1 VRAFDWLV
9 LAASLVFIVV
19 YGVWKGRRN
28 RDLQGYIL
36 GDRSMRWYTVAFSIM
51 ATQASAI
58 TFLSTP
64 GQAYVDG
71 MRFVQFYFGLPLAMI
86 VLSVTAV
93 PLYRKLNVYTAYE
106 FLERRFDV
114 KVRSLAALLFL
125 VQRGLGCALTIYAPA
140 VVLSV
145 LLGWNLYVTNLVIG
159 VLVVIYTASGG
170 TKAVAHTN
178 FWQMVIMLG
187 GMLTTLLI
195 AVSLF
200 PENVSFSD
208 AIHVAGRMG
217 RLNAVDFSFDWNNRY
232 TFWSGLIGGFFL
244 ALSYFG
250 TDQSQVGRYLA
261 GQSVA
266 QSRLGL
272 LFNGMVKVPMQF
284 VILFIGV
291 TVFVVHQFH
300 ETPIYF
306 NPVEARR
313 VEASAL
319 GGEFQALQREYDALT
334 EQKRAEIQAYLEAR
348 HARDRAAQ
356 TSTSASIARLQ
367 SAGLEVR
374 GRAQDIVR
382 QVNPGSDGNDV
393 NYIFLSFVLAYLP
406 AGVVGLVL
414 AMVFAASMSS
424 TASELNALAS
434 TTIVDFYQRFG
445 KRERSD
451 RHLVVVSKLATLLW
465 GGLAIL
471 FAEYANRLGS
481 LVEAVNILGSLF
493 YGTILGVFLLAFYAK
508 RVRST
513 AVFIGALVGEAA
525 VIFCF
530 TATDISF
537 LWYNV
542 VGCLG
547 TMACALLLPLPGGRR
562 GRPDAAT
569 FTSSPST
576 PRPASPWS

>member
-1 VRAFDWLV
+1 VTSYDWLV

-28 RDLQGYIL
+28 RDLDGYIL

-93 PLYRKLNVYTAYE
+93 PLYHRLKVYTAYE

-114 KVRSLAALLFL
+114 KVRSLAAILFL
-125 VQRGLGCALTIYAPA
+125 VQRGLACGLTIYAPA

-159 VLVVIYTASGG
+159 ALVIVYTASGG
-170 TKAVAHTN
+170 AKAVAHTN

-187 GMLTTLLI
+187 GMLATLVI
-195 AVSLF
+195 GISLL
-200 PENVSFSD
+200 PESVSFTE
-208 AIHVAGRMG
+208 AVHVAGRMG
-217 RLNAVDFSFDWNNRY
+217 RLNAIDFSFDPNNRY
-232 TFWSGLIGGFFL
+232 NFWSGLIGGFFL

-250 TDQSQVGRYLA
+250 TDQSQVGRYLS
-261 GQSVA
+261 GQSVT

-284 VILFIGV
+284 VILFIGAM
-291 TVFVVHQFH
+291 VFVVHQFH
-300 ETPIYF
+300 ETPVYF
-306 NPVEARR
+306 NPVETRR
-313 VEASAL
+313 VEASPLA
-319 GGEFQALQREYDALT
+319 GEFRALQQEYDALSGT
-334 EQKRAEIQAYLEAR
+334 KRGEIQAHLEAR
-348 HARDRAAQ
+348 RDGDRAAEAA
-356 TSTSASIARLQ
+356 TATTIASIQAEAL
-367 SAGLEVR
+367 GVR
-374 GRAQDIVR
+374 ARAQDIVR
-382 QVNPGSDGNDV
+382 QVDPSSDGNDV

-406 AGVVGLVL
+406 IGVVGLVL

-434 TTIVDFYQRFG
+434 TTIVDFYKRFL

-451 RHLVVVSKLATLLW
+451 RHLVVVSKVATVLW

-481 LVEAVNILGSLF
+481 LVEAVNVLGSLF
-493 YGTILGVFLLAFYAK
+493 YGTILGIFLLAFYAK
-508 RVRST
+508 RIGGT
-513 AVFIGALVGEAA
+513 AVFLGALAGEAA
-525 VIFCF
+525 VVFCF

-547 TMACALLLPLPGGRR
+547 TIASALLIALPGGRQGGADSR
-562 GRPDAAT
+562 K
-569 FTSSPST
+569 FTSSPSI
-576 PRPASPWS
+576 A